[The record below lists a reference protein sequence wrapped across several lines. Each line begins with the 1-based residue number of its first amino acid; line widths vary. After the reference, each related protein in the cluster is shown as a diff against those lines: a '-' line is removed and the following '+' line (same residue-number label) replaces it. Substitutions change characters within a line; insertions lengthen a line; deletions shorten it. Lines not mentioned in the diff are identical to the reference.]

1 MVLTSSDIGTFPH
14 EVEDNLMR
22 HFKRARSWGAVL
34 VIDEADIFMERRST
48 ADLNRNSLVAGT
60 SSQLSNCMVTQLTMC
75 TGFLRALEFY
85 DGILFLTTNR
95 VGAFDD
101 AFISR
106 IHIQLYYPEFDD
118 VSRRKVWKTFIDKLR
133 RERGDYIRLNI
144 DAREYL
150 EGNELRAVK
159 WNGREIR
166 NGTHNT
172 VSS

>member
-1 MVLTSSDIGTFPH
+1 MVLTSSDIGISPY
-14 EVEDNLMR
+14 EVESNLTR
-22 HFKRARSWGAVL
+22 HFKQARSWGAVL
-34 VIDEADIFMERRST
+34 LIDEADVFMERRST

-60 SSQLSNCMVTQLTMC
+60 SSQLFSSMITKLTIR

-150 EGNELRAVK
+150 EGKELRAVK

-166 NGTHNT
+166 NGIHNT
-172 VSS
+172 II